1 MRVVALRDA
10 KSNEI
15 GAVEHVRLPLAVHVR
30 RRQVREVLVLAIAI
44 ESRWRSRFEDKS
56 VE

>member
-1 MRVVALRDA
+1 MRVLPLGDA

-30 RRQVREVLVLAIAI
+30 RRHVRERLVLAIAI
-44 ESRWRSRFEDKS
+44 ESRRRSRLEDKS